1 MKKLWTG
8 FTLIELIIVI
18 VIIGIL
24 ALVALPRYF
33 ANIEN
38 ARRAE
43 AYSTMRSYR
52 EAELAQYAKAG
63 AYTAIAS
70 SAALNVDIDGDG
82 QYDISVSPNSNNFTF
97 AVNVSDTATNV
108 TATPKTGA
116 GSVTYYMC
124 VESGKSGTGA
134 ASCP

>member
-1 MKKLWTG
+1 MEKRVRG

-38 ARRAE
+38 ARKAE

-52 EAELAQYAKAG
+52 EAELAQYAKTG
-63 AYTAIAS
+63 AYQVIS
-70 SAALNVDIDGDG
+70 NSGALTVDIDGDR
-82 QYDISVSPNSNNFTF
+82 QADISVSPNSNNFTF
-97 AVNVSDTATNV
+97 AVTGSGSAAVSR
-108 TATPKTGA
+108 ATPKSGA
-116 GSVTYYMC
+116 GTVTYYMC
-124 VESGKSGTGA
+124 IESGKAGTGTG
-134 ASCP
+134 SCP

>member
-1 MKKLWTG
+1 MRG

-38 ARRAE
+38 ARKAE

-52 EAELAQYAKAG
+52 EAELAQYAKTG
-63 AYTAIAS
+63 AYQTIAN
-70 SAALNVDIDGDG
+70 SAALTVDIDSDG
-82 QYDISVSPNSNNFTF
+82 QSDISVSPNSNNFTF
-97 AVNVSDTATNV
+97 AVTGSGSAAVSR
-108 TATPKTGA
+108 ATPKSGA
-116 GSVTYYMC
+116 GTVTYYMC
-124 VESGKSGTGA
+124 IESGKAGTGTGT
-134 ASCP
+134 CP